1 MSETQARASVT
12 AEGYTVAEAVKKAA
26 TELNVEAMLIDW
38 TLDKTH
44 FRNEEGRTVPR
55 DTVRI
60 IATARDKASI
70 EGAHAARDY
79 VSGLLEKMEVEASV
93 SVNVDGDRKAT
104 IRIDSPRA
112 RHLVGR
118 KGVTL
123 YAITD
128 LLVASLARGEHAD
141 WQVRIE
147 VEGGRDRDDDRG
159 DRRDRR
165 DRRDDD
171 RGDRGDRRERR
182 GRRDDDRRSKK
193 NPDKL
198 KKLAR
203 RLAQEAIDTGESVKL
218 RQELN
223 SFERRIVHME
233 LSDFDGVNTESV
245 GDGSFKHVVIHP
257 DDGGEE

>member
-1 MSETQARASVT
+1 MSETQDRPSVT

-26 TELNVEAMLIDW
+26 AELNVEAMLIEW
-38 TLDKTH
+38 TLDKSH

-55 DTVRI
+55 DTVKI
-60 IATARDKASI
+60 VATARDKASI

-79 VSGLLEKMEVEASV
+79 VANLLKKMEVEGSV
-93 SVNVDGDRKAT
+93 SVTVDGDHKAT

-128 LLVASLARGEHAD
+128 LLVATLARGEHAD

-171 RGDRGDRRERR
+171 RGDRRERR

-193 NPDKL
+193 NPEKL
-198 KKLAR
+198 KKLAL

-233 LSDFDGVNTESV
+233 LSDFEGVTTESV

-257 DDGGEE
+257 AGGGEE